1 MNIKEI
7 DQLLND
13 SNEHINKLN
22 KIVKKTI
29 KEEKLI
35 LNNLLNEPKETLTRG
50 QRISDKVARFGG
62 SWKFI
67 NFICNSAFYLDSI

>member
-35 LNNLLNEPKETLTRG
+35 LNNLLNEPKETLPL
-50 QRISDKVARFGG
+50 DKEFLT
-62 SWKFI
+62 K
-67 NFICNSAFYLDSI
+67 